1 MITSTSSTD
10 RTVRPEILPA
20 GGKPATRTQDARLD
34 QISIENAVFL
44 RAELARQ
51 PEIRAE
57 VVARARMLAA
67 DPTYPPLEAVQ
78 NVAEQILR
86 SRDLSEDES

>member
-1 MITSTSSTD
+1 MITSTTSTD

-20 GGKPATRTQDARLD
+20 PDKPVSNSRSERAD

-57 VVARARMLAA
+57 VVARARLLAA
-67 DPTYPPLEAVQ
+67 DPAYPPLAAVQ
-78 NVAEQILR
+78 KVAEQILR
-86 SRDLSEDES
+86 SRDLSEDQS